1 MKKLYL
7 VVITSII
14 LAGCKVGVEATVNS
28 DDLLRE
34 VHQESWAAVDVE
46 VAACGD
52 FEDSRKPSRSLKKA
66 YEVVLSIFEN
76 AMYLKCYQ
84 KNFNS
89 YARFSIPMSVGH
101 MSLEGDLQTQG
112 PADIHIVSNDY
123 IYLGVAIAPESLK
136 RIKRMKLAQRRNYQ
150 NFDLSF
156 SITLNKGEKPIP
168 ELFVVGSYIS
178 NEYFSDKPIA
188 ISKVNIASDTLTIKL
203 SDVTNTII
211 SEGGIGPILFTK
223 EAIADIVNL
232 P

>member
-66 YEVVLSIFEN
+66 YEVVLSTFEN
-76 AMYLKCYQ
+76 AKYLECYQ
-84 KNFNS
+84 QNFNS
-89 YARFSIPMSVGH
+89 YARFAIPMSVGH
-101 MSLEGDLQTQG
+101 MSLEGGIQTQG
-112 PADIHIVSNDY
+112 PADIHIVSNDH
-123 IYLGVAIAPESLK
+123 IYLGVVIAPESLE
-136 RIKRMKLAQRRNYQ
+136 RMKLAQRRNYQ
-150 NFDLSF
+150 SFDLSF

-223 EAIADIVNL
+223 EAIADMLNN
-232 P
+232 